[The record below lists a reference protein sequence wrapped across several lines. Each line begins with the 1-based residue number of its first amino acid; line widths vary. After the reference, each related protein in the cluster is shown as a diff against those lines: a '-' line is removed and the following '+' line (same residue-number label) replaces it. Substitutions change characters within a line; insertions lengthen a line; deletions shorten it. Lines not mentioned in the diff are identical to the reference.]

1 MKTIIIIPA
10 RYASSRFQGKPLAPL
25 MGATGTKKSLINR
38 SWEAAKRVQGVDRV
52 VISTDDDRIILE
64 ADSFGAESI
73 KTSASC
79 KNGTERCAET
89 SLLLHDQYDIVV
101 NLQGDAPLTPHW
113 FIDALLKELKNNK
126 NANVVTPVLR
136 CDSDGHRMFL
146 EDRKNGQ
153 VGGTTVVFN
162 NNKKALYFSKEVI
175 PFTPRTYLEKEVCPV
190 YHHVGVYA
198 YRSSALSKYVAFPEG
213 ILEQLEGL
221 EQLRFI
227 ENNSDIYCV
236 EVDSRGQSFW
246 ELNNPEDIK
255 RIESKLLENGID

>member
-1 MKTIIIIPA
+1 VKTIIIIPA
-10 RYASSRFQGKPLAPL
+10 RYASSRFPGKPLAPL
-25 MGATGTKKSLINR
+25 MGATGSKKSLIHR

-52 VISTDDDRIILE
+52 VISTDDNRIIME

-73 KTSASC
+73 KTSTSC

-89 SLLLHDQYDIVV
+89 SKILLDQYDIVV

-113 FIDALLKELKNNK
+113 FIDALLNELKNNK
-126 NANVVTPVLR
+126 NANVVTPVLK
-136 CDSDGHRMFL
+136 CDPDGYRMFL
-146 EDRKNGQ
+146 EDRKNGR

-175 PFTPRTYLEKEVCPV
+175 PFIPQTYLENETCPV

-198 YRSSALSKYVAFPEG
+198 YRPNALGKYIAFPEG
-213 ILEQLEGL
+213 TLEQLESL

-227 ENNSDIYCV
+227 ENNCDIYCV

-255 RIESKLLENGID
+255 RIESKLLELGLE

>member
-1 MKTIIIIPA
+1 VRTIIIIPA
-10 RYASSRFQGKPLAPL
+10 RYDSSRFPGKPLAPL
-25 MGATGTKKSLINR
+25 IGATGCKKSLIHR
-38 SWEAAKRVQGVDRV
+38 SWEAAKRVEGVDRV
-52 VISTDDDRIILE
+52 VISTDDDRIIME

-73 KTSASC
+73 KTSTAC

-89 SLLLHDQYDIVV
+89 SMLLHDQYDIVV

-113 FIDALLKELKNNK
+113 FIDALLSELKNNK
-126 NANVVTPVLR
+126 KANVVTPVLR
-136 CDSDGHRMFL
+136 CDPDGHRMFL
-146 EDRKNGQ
+146 EDRKNGR

-175 PFTPRTYLEKEVCPV
+175 PFTTRVYSEKELCPV

-198 YRSSALSKYVAFPEG
+198 FRPNVLREYIKYSEG
-213 ILEQLEGL
+213 ILERLEGL

-236 EVDSRGQSFW
+236 EVESRGQSFW

-255 RIESKLLENGID
+255 RIEDKLRENGLD